1 MAKKMARKGPR
12 RVMKKAA
19 DMSSL
24 SRGAKKTTSKRA
36 VKSTGRGGRTMP
48 QTRPRTQPRPKTQQ
62 RPKTSSAT
70 PSASKGGTRGKY
82 VYFFGTGKADGNREM
97 KDLLGGKGSG
107 LAEMTNA
114 GLPVPPGFT
123 ISTEACTLYYQ
134 EGRKTPEVVDKQTL
148 ETLGKLE
155 QAAGAKLGDVKNP
168 LLVSVRSG
176 AKFSMPGM
184 MDTIL
189 NLGLND
195 ETVEGLKA
203 RTGNGRFAYDSYR
216 RFIQMYGNVVLEIP
230 KEAFERVLEDVKEG
244 RGAHLDTDLDEE
256 ALREVVQRYKDVVT
270 SRAKRKFPQDPL
282 EQLRGARDAV
292 FRSWNNARAIE
303 YRRIYEIPD
312 SIGTAV
318 NVQMMVFGNMGDRSA
333 TGVGFTRNPATGA
346 NEFYGEFLVNAQG
359 EDVVA
364 GIRTPQPISELEQV
378 LPQAYRELRTITSR
392 LEKHYKDVQDFEFT
406 IQDDK
411 LYMLQTRNG
420 KRTGYAAV
428 LIATDLV
435 DEKLI
440 TPREAVLQVDPE
452 SVSQLLAPVF
462 EPKAWK
468 GLAVATKGLPASP
481 GAASGQ
487 AVFTADAAVEWTRQ
501 GKQVILVRKETVP
514 DDIHGMF
521 VAQGILTATGGM
533 TSHAA
538 VVGRQMGKPSI
549 VGAGALEIA
558 EAARSF
564 LVNGQTIKE
573 GDYVSFDGLT
583 GEVKIGQVATKPSEI
598 LQVVAGE
605 MKAQDSDVYQRF
617 ERLLSWADE
626 FRRLGI
632 RANADQPDQAEVA
645 YAFGARG
652 IGLCRTE
659 HMFFGE
665 GRIPIVQRM
674 ILADNESDRR
684 KAVMEL
690 LPLQRGDFYGV
701 FKAMHGNPVTIRT
714 IDPPLHEFLPKR
726 EELMVE
732 LARMEVQGKAGKE
745 LEEKRALLRRVEQ
758 LHEFNPMLG
767 HRGVRLGITY
777 PEITEMQTRAI
788 IEAACQLAK
797 EGTTVVPEIM
807 IPLVGHVKELKDQKT
822 VVDRV
827 AEEVMKEQGV
837 RVKYLV
843 GTMIEVP
850 RGAITADEIALEAQ
864 FFSFG
869 TNDLTQLT
877 FGFSRDDIGK
887 FLGAYQDKKILDKD
901 PFATIDTV
909 GVGQLVSMA
918 VEKGRSAR
926 LDLKLGICGEH
937 GGDPS
942 SIHFF
947 EKAGLDYVSASP
959 YRIPVARL
967 AAAQAALQVKVGD

>member
-1 MAKKMARKGPR
+1 MAKQ
-12 RVMKKAA
+12 
-19 DMSSL
+19 
-24 SRGAKKTTSKRA
+24 SK
-36 VKSTGRGGRTMP
+36 S
-48 QTRPRTQPRPKTQQ
+48 
-62 RPKTSSAT
+62 
-70 PSASKGGTRGKY
+70 GKPGKF
-82 VYFFGTGKADGNREM
+82 VYFFGNGKAEGNRTM
-97 KDLLGGKGSG
+97 KDALGGKGSG

-123 ISTEACTLYYQ
+123 IATSACTLYYKNRGKIPAPVDQ
-134 EGRKTPEVVDKQTL
+134 EMLTHLKRLESVARK
-148 ETLGKLE
+148 
-155 QAAGAKLGDVKNP
+155 KLGAAENP

-195 ETVEGLKA
+195 ASVEGLKA
-203 RTGNGRFAYDSYR
+203 KTANGRFAYDSYR

-230 KEAFERVLEDVKEG
+230 KGEFEHEFEDVKKVKG
-244 RGAHLDTDLDEE
+244 VKLDTELDEA
-256 ALREVVQRYKDVVT
+256 ALREVVARYKKVVK
-270 SRAKRKFPQDPL
+270 AKSGKEFPQDPL
-282 EQLRGARDAV
+282 AQLRGARDAV
-292 FRSWNNARAIE
+292 FRSWQNPRAKE

-312 SIGTAV
+312 DIGTAV
-318 NVQMMVFGNMGDRSA
+318 NVQAMVFGNTGDRSG

-346 NEFYGEFLVNAQG
+346 KEFFGEFLINAQG

-364 GIRTPQPISELEQV
+364 GIRTPKPIRELESV
-378 LPQAYRELRTITSR
+378 MPHAYKQLRQITTR
-392 LEKHYKDVQDFEFT
+392 LEKHYRDIQDFEFT
-406 IQDDK
+406 IQDDE
-411 LYMLQTRNG
+411 LFMLQTRNG

-428 LIATDLV
+428 MIATDLV
-435 DEKLI
+435 TEKLI
-440 TPREAVLQVDPE
+440 KPKDAVLMVEPE
-452 SVSQLLAPVF
+452 SLSQLLSPIF
-462 EPKAWK
+462 DPKEWK

-487 AVFTADAAVEWTRQ
+487 VVFTADDAVEWTRQ
-501 GKQVILVRKETVP
+501 GKQVMLVRKETVP

-549 VGAGALEIA
+549 VGAGALQVDERGKTVRIG
-558 EAARSF
+558 EKT
-564 LVNGQTIKE
+564 LKE
-573 GDYVSFDGLT
+573 GDWLSFDGLS

-598 LQVVAGE
+598 LQVINGE
-605 MKAQDSDVYQRF
+605 MKPAQSDIYQRF
-617 ERLLSWADE
+617 DRLLSWADDA
-626 FRRLGI
+626 RRLGI
-632 RANADQPDQAEVA
+632 RANADQPDQAKIA
-645 YAFGARG
+645 YNFGARG

-665 GRIPIVQRM
+665 GRIAIVQKM
-674 ILADNESDRR
+674 ILADNEKDRR
-684 KAVMEL
+684 AALDEL

-701 FKAMHGNPVTIRT
+701 FKEMHGSPVTIRT

-726 EELMVE
+726 EDLMVA
-732 LARMEVQGKAGKE
+732 LAR
-745 LEEKRALLRRVEQ
+745 LEEGGNTSSNEYADTTHLLHRVEQ

-788 IEAACQLAK
+788 MEAACQLVK
-797 EGTTVVPEIM
+797 EKIAVVPEIM
-807 IPLVGHVKELKDQKT
+807 IPLVGDVRELKDQKA
-822 VVDRV
+822 VVVRV
-827 AEEVMKEQGV
+827 ADQVMKECGV
-837 RVKYLV
+837 TVKYLV

-850 RGAITADEIALEAQ
+850 RGALTADQIAGEAE

-877 FGFSRDDIGK
+877 YGFSRDDIGK
-887 FLGAYQDKKILDKD
+887 FLGAYQDRRILERD
-901 PFATIDTV
+901 PFASLDTV
-909 GVGQLVSMA
+909 GVGQLVAMGTT
-918 VEKGRSAR
+918 KGRATR
-926 LDLKLGICGEH
+926 AGLKVGVCGEH

-947 EKAGLDYVSASP
+947 DKTKLDYVSCSP
-959 YRIPVARL
+959 FRVPVARL
-967 AAAQAALQVKVGD
+967 AAAQAALQQKALD

>member
-1 MAKKMARKGPR
+1 MANKLARRISPKAQFPKPKAHPPKPTGKNRKPAGAAKPR
-12 RVMKKAA
+12 KF
-19 DMSSL
+19 
-24 SRGAKKTTSKRA
+24 
-36 VKSTGRGGRTMP
+36 
-48 QTRPRTQPRPKTQQ
+48 
-62 RPKTSSAT
+62 
-70 PSASKGGTRGKY
+70 
-82 VYFFGTGKADGNREM
+82 VYFFGAGKADGDRTM
-97 KDLLGGKGSG
+97 KGLLGGKGSG

-114 GLPVPPGFT
+114 GLPVPPGMT

-134 EGRKTPEVVDKQTL
+134 ERRKTPAAVDAQMLDNLK
-148 ETLGKLE
+148 KLE
-155 QAAGAKLGDVKNP
+155 KAAGAKLGEVKNP

-195 ETVEGLKA
+195 QTVEGLKNK
-203 RTGNGRFAYDSYR
+203 TNNGRFAYDSYR
-216 RFIQMYGNVVLEIP
+216 RFIQMFGNVVLEIP
-230 KEAFERVLEDVKEG
+230 KDAFEHTFDAVKKAH
-244 RGAHLDTDLDEE
+244 GAKIDTDLDEP
-256 ALREVVQRYKDVVT
+256 ALREVVAKYKEVT
-270 SRAKRKFPQDPL
+270 KAQAGKSFPQDPL

-292 FRSWNNARAIE
+292 FRSWNNTRAIE

-312 SIGTAV
+312 AIGTAV
-318 NVQMMVFGNMGDRSA
+318 NIQAMVFGNSGDRSA
-333 TGVGFTRNPATGA
+333 TGVGFTRNPATGVK
-346 NEFYGEFLVNAQG
+346 EFYGEFLVNAQG
-359 EDVVA
+359 EDVVS
-364 GIRTPQPISELEQV
+364 GVRTPQPIAELARIM
-378 LPQAYRELRTITSR
+378 PKAYKQLRDITTR
-392 LEKHYKDVQDFEFT
+392 LEKHYRDVQDFEFT
-406 IQDDK
+406 IEDER

-428 LIATDLV
+428 VIATDLV
-435 DEKLI
+435 REKLI
-440 TPREAVLQVDPE
+440 TPKEAILQVDPE
-452 SVSQLLAPVF
+452 SVSQLLAPMF
-462 EPKAWK
+462 DPKAWK
-468 GLAVATKGLPASP
+468 ALPLTTKGLPASP
-481 GAASGQ
+481 GAAAGQ
-487 AVFTADAAVEWTRQ
+487 AVFTADHAVEWSRQ
-501 GKQVILVRKETVP
+501 GRKVVLVRKETVP

-521 VAQGILTATGGM
+521 VAEGILTATGGM

-549 VGAGALEIA
+549 VGAGSLEIS
-558 EAARSF
+558 EKNRQF
-564 LVNGQTIKE
+564 KVNGQTVNE

-583 GEVKIGQVATKPSEI
+583 GEVKLGQVATQPSEI
-598 LQVVAGE
+598 LQVISGK
-605 MKAQDSDVYQRF
+605 MKASDSPLYRRF
-617 ERLLSWADE
+617 DQLLGWADR
-626 FRRLGI
+626 FRRMGI
-632 RANADQPDQAEVA
+632 RANADQPDQAETA

-665 GRIPIVQRM
+665 GRIAIVQRM
-674 ILADNESDRR
+674 ILADNEADRR
-684 KAVMEL
+684 KALDEL
-690 LPLQRGDFYGV
+690 LPLQRDDFYGV
-701 FKAMHGNPVTIRT
+701 FKAMKGTPVTIRT

-726 EELMVE
+726 EDLMVE
-732 LARMEVQGKAGKE
+732 IARMEAAKGNEKE
-745 LEEKRALLRRVEQ
+745 LELRRTLLRRVEQ

-777 PEITEMQTRAI
+777 PEITQMQTRAI
-788 IEAACQLAK
+788 MEAACQLNK
-797 EGTTVVPEIM
+797 EGLKVVPEIM
-807 IPLVGHVKELKDQKT
+807 IPLVGVVKELRDQKT
-822 VVDRV
+822 IVDRV
-827 AEEVMKEQGV
+827 AADVMKEQGI
-837 RVKYLV
+837 RIKYLV

-850 RGAITADEIALEAQ
+850 RGAVTADEIALEAQ

-877 FGFSRDDIGK
+877 YGFSRDDIGK

-909 GVGQLVSMA
+909 GVGQLVEMG
-918 VEKGRSAR
+918 VRKGRSAR
-926 LDLKLGICGEH
+926 PDLKIGICGEH